1 MTYVIQRSLTLSAQ
15 PEQFIAAIASE
26 ALPASAEATA
36 PAGSVILDI
45 EGDRFSIWQRERPA
59 WLVHGRIAEYTDGAN
74 QIHVSWRF
82 ATPIH
87 SRLLSVLFSTSL
99 TLLFLEGVRE
109 HNAAQSLACAS
120 MLILGITLL
129 AIQTRY
135 GHPVQ
140 RELEAA
146 IIDASMRA
154 CKASIAA
161 RRPDVCHATSE
172 ASGMPSAPRS
182 IASPVSLHS

>member
-1 MTYVIQRSLTLSAQ
+1 MTYIIQRSLTFSAQ

-26 ALPASAEATA
+26 ALPHSAEVTA
-36 PAGSVILDI
+36 PAGSLILDLD
-45 EGDRFSIWQRERPA
+45 GDRFSIWQRERAA
-59 WLVHGRIAEYTDGAN
+59 WMVHGRIAESADGAN
-74 QIHVSWRF
+74 QINVSWRF

-87 SRLLSVLFSTSL
+87 SRLLSMLFSASL

-109 HNAAQSLACAS
+109 HNAAQAMACAS
-120 MLILGITLL
+120 MLLLGVTLL

-146 IIDASMRA
+146 IIDAAARA
-154 CKASIAA
+154 CNASLAA
-161 RRPDVCHATSE
+161 RPPVCHATSE